1 MLSEFLFKLLD
12 GVGPVDRL
20 GCLIVIGNLLSEE
33 VSRPET
39 TDELLPNLGYFIVKL
54 SVKLS
59 TMLCAPSVAQ

>member
-1 MLSEFLFKLLD
+1 MLSEFLFKLLN

-20 GCLIVIGNLLSEE
+20 GCLIVIDNLLSEE

-39 TDELLPNLGYFIVKL
+39 TYELLPNLGYFIVKL
-54 SVKLS
+54 LVKLS